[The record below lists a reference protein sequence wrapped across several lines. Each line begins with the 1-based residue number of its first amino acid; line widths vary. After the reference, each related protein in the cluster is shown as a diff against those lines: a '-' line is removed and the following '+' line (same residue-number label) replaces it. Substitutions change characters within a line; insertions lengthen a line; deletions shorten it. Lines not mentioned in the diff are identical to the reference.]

1 MPLSTMNREEPFV
14 IFNDVHELTNKT
26 KMNAMK
32 RAAAQPLKEK
42 FSDTKKDLD
51 DLDSFVDQKQ
61 LEIGNLKDEIMAL
74 YEKMQKLKDDVKDA
88 RINLLTEENH
98 HLNARLMQKQTC
110 ILQTHIHAEKFENL
124 KNDTA
129 SYLLHL
135 GKLKNQVK
143 ECTEDSQ
150 VLASRTKSLLDLNNL
165 CVKHELNECTEDSS
179 NEAACFDVHLEKEE
193 ERNLKQQLSKSP
205 AR

>member
-74 YEKMQKLKDDVKDA
+74 YDKMQKLKDDVKDA

-110 ILQTHIHAEKFENL
+110 IPQTHIHAEKFENL

-129 SYLLHL
+129 SYFLHL
-135 GKLKNQVK
+135 GKLKDQVK
-143 ECTEDSQ
+143 ECTEGSK

-165 CVKHELNECTEDSS
+165 CVKHECTEDSS